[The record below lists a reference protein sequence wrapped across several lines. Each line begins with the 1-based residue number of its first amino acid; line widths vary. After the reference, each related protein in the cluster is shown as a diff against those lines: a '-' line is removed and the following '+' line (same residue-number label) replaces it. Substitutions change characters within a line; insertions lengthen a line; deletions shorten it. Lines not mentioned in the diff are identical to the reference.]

1 MELVGDEVTRALRN
15 AGSYEASEG
24 QRRRLEVVNPIGRRL
39 APSLDRWS
47 IMRTLREELSSF
59 LDFDA
64 FILATI
70 TQSKDGPIA
79 SGYQYV
85 AGVEEVVPPVA
96 LAVTGP
102 SREAYET
109 RRPVLVRKNP
119 WAHAFARKGLER
131 ERWNVAEGAA
141 IFPSGPPGDPRL
153 ISGSFVWVPV
163 LSGDRITAMLSLQS
177 YRESAFDE
185 WHVEILPG
193 VAAHL
198 ALALA
203 HPDHLAEAQ
212 AGPARPA
219 ALPIRG
225 VGCP

>member
-1 MELVGDEVTRALRN
+1 
-15 AGSYEASEG
+15 
-24 QRRRLEVVNPIGRRL
+24 
-39 APSLDRWS
+39 
-47 IMRTLREELSSF
+47 MRTLREELSSL
-59 LDFDA
+59 LDIDD
-64 FILATI
+64 FIPATI

-85 AGVEEVVPPVA
+85 SGVEEVAPPVA

-131 ERWNVAEGAA
+131 ERWNVTEGAA

-163 LSGDRITAMLSLQS
+163 LSGDGITAMLSLQS

-185 WHVEILPG
+185 WHVEILQG

-198 ALALA
+198 SLSLA
-203 HPDHLAEAQ
+203 HADHFSEAQ
-212 AGPARPA
+212 AGRAPLG
-219 ALPIRG
+219 ALHVLEMG
-225 VGCP
+225 VAGAPQWWETSAQVS